1 MPQSSNATADTTL
14 DATGLLCPLPV
25 LKARRALKPLRPGS
39 GARGARDRP
48 RRDQGFRAFLPDN
61 RLRDDRGQR
70 AARRDIAVSAE
81 KAGLTAAGPAGGC
94 SFHGCDDHHAAAD
107 GGRRRRARRAPERS
121 AETGARKAADRDR
134 PVSCRFGPSRPRDRP
149 SRPRRHRLEG
159 ILRHRGGPDDGG
171 RRERDWRIS
180 PQGGFDSLLAIGG
193 GSSIDTAKAMSV
205 LFANGGEMR
214 DYKVPAEIP
223 KAGPPIVAIPT
234 TAGTGSEVTRFTVIT
249 DTETDEKMLIAGLAC
264 CPIAAIVDY
273 ELTLTMPLRLTADT
287 GLDSLTHAIE
297 AYVSRRANPFTD
309 GLAKNAMGLIARH
322 IRTACAEPDNRAARE
337 AMMLGATTAGMAF
350 SNASVCLVHGM
361 SRPIGAFFHVPH
373 GLSNAMLLPEITAF
387 SAPAA
392 LERYAD
398 CARAMGMAEEGEG
411 SQAAVARLLDEL
423 RRLNEDLQVPTPRAG
438 ASMPG
443 AIEELLP
450 VMASQALASGSPA
463 NNPRVPTSDE
473 IIDLYRARVRA
484 EIKHCS
490 SAAGFSRA

>member
-1 MPQSSNATADTTL
+1 MAAMITTPRL
-14 DATGLLCPLPV
+14 MAVGGGALAELPGMLGRLGL
-25 LKARRALKPLRPGS
+25 AKPLIVTDPFLVSS
-39 GARGARDRP
+39 GHLEQGTQQLDRVGVRWQVFSDTVADPTTAVVEIGASR
-48 RRDQGFRAFLPDN
+48 F
-61 RLRDDRGQR
+61 
-70 AARRDIAVSAE
+70 
-81 KAGLTAAGPAGGC
+81 AAG
-94 SFHGCDDHHAAAD
+94 D
-107 GGRRRRARRAPERS
+107 
-121 AETGARKAADRDR
+121 
-134 PVSCRFGPSRPRDRP
+134 
-149 SRPRRHRLEG
+149 
-159 ILRHRGGPDDGG
+159 
-171 RRERDWRIS
+171 
-180 PQGGFDSLLAIGG
+180 FDSLVAFGG

-205 LFANGGEMR
+205 LAANGGKMR

-264 CPIAAIVDY
+264 CPVAAIVDY

-297 AYVSRRANPFTD
+297 AYVSRRASPFTD

-322 IRTACAEPDNRAARE
+322 IRAACAEPGNRAARE

-398 CARAMGMAEEGEG
+398 CARAMGVAEVDEG
-411 SQAAVARLLDEL
+411 SQGAVARLLDEL
-423 RRLNEDLQVPTPRAG
+423 RRLNEDLQVPTPRAWG
-438 ASMPG
+438 IDA
-443 AIEELLP
+443 ARYEELLP
-450 VMASQALASGSPA
+450 VMASQALASGSPG
-463 NNPRVPTSDE
+463 NNPRVPTSGE
-473 IIDLYRARVRA
+473 IIDLYRRVY
-484 EIKHCS
+484 E
-490 SAAGFSRA
+490 